1 MVLTIKDLN
10 TNRKPGNNRKQGLK
24 WYRKRN
30 YLKAVSYL
38 ENAVRERKD
47 DHQAFLYL
55 GYASLFTGDLEGALK
70 YFRGGLIVREGDIGL
85 MKGLAYVYLKNERL
99 EDAISLW
106 GEVLAKRPSEKNVKK
121 LLERLRHTED
131 FEGFVENADMK
142 QFLSLKAPFFT
153 RLKPYLIGLGVT
165 AGVIIIGTVFYATPL
180 YRKALERFYPEIA
193 HLREVTLPK
202 GSPVVEQGEQNTL
215 YSYTDKEI
223 ADSFLRIKKYIYKG
237 KVNAAIVTLNKIILS
252 NASLPAKERFK
263 VLYTFINPPDSLAI
277 DYVPR
282 YFEILREPT
291 AFEGVYVLWN
301 GRVSGLQKGK
311 DAANFDLLVS
321 YKGDDTVEGIARVSI
336 QGTYF
341 IENKQMVEVFGVYK
355 GYDKNTGRLILQ
367 GLILRSLGP

>member
-1 MVLTIKDLN
+1 VLTIKDLN
-10 TNRKPGNNRKQGLK
+10 TNRKPGYNRKQGLK

-30 YLKAVSYL
+30 YLKAVSCL

-142 QFLSLKAPFFT
+142 QFISFKAPFFT

-165 AGVIIIGTVFYATPL
+165 AGVIIMGIVFYATPL

-202 GSPVVEQGEQNTL
+202 ESPVVEQGEQNTL

-223 ADSFLRIKKYIYKG
+223 ADSFLRVKKYIYKG
-237 KVNAAIVTLNKIILS
+237 KVNAAIVTLNKIMLS

-263 VLYTFINPPDSLAI
+263 VLYTFINPPDPLSI

-282 YFEILREPT
+282 YFEILKEPT

-301 GRVSGLQKGK
+301 GRVSGLQKRK
-311 DAANFDLLVS
+311 DAADFDLLVS

-341 IENKQMVEVFGVYK
+341 IENKQMVEIFGVYK
-355 GYDKNTGRLILQ
+355 GYDKSTGRLILQ
-367 GLILRSLGP
+367 GLILRSLGV